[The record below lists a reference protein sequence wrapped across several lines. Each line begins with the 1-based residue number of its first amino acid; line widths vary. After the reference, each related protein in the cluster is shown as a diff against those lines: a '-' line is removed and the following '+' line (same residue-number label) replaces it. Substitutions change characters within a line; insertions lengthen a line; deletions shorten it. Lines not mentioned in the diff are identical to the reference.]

1 MNTLKLCM
9 AMFCSFFS
17 IGLSA
22 QDLHVYYDVFAD
34 TVYYQENGKPV
45 EQVGVRQGQQVI
57 LHVLN
62 YNDYIYDLELET
74 ETEDYNVPASGGLFP
89 GVGGGASP
97 FSQFQSLTGGMGGA
111 GFGLDSTQIA
121 NQGSGMVDQ
130 STASLATRKLA
141 RQFASHLDQMK
152 DIEEEIQELNGYI
165 NKELQSQA
173 VQHIALEEVKKLRRH
188 PGLSPKQIK
197 SLSMDYMKPILGVR
211 REEALNLSDIL
222 RRSNAPSAITST
234 IADYE
239 AEVGRLELEMQKLEA
254 VREVLFEA
262 EDLPDMDRTA
272 LAVAH
277 QAAAIRVEEYQDRAA
292 AVHEEAAGLESL
304 QLKELVD
311 VGYLYT
317 EMQEHRFEKKF
328 VLRPD
333 SDLTTLRIKLNPID
347 SMRGQGVRPK
357 ALNPIALPTHGG
369 LKVNASVGISFVR
382 FFDRP
387 QSYYVRD
394 SMIVADDQDAFLP
407 IISSFFHFY
416 PQSRRQVSVGGTFGL
431 GIGVGGENAGLQ
443 TYFFGPSLILGRQQR
458 VVFTT
463 GLTGGKVE
471 RLAQGY
477 QPGDGYDATIIPTKS
492 IYEMGF
498 FLGISFNI
506 MGN

>member
-1 MNTLKLCM
+1 MNALKLCL
-9 AMFCSFFS
+9 ALFFS
-17 IGLSA
+17 SVAAGLSA
-22 QDLHVYYDVFAD
+22 QDLHVFYDVFAD
-34 TVYYQENGKPV
+34 TVYYQQGGKAV
-45 EQVGVRQGQQVI
+45 ERAAVKNGQQVI

-74 ETEDYNVPASGGLFP
+74 ETKDYSVPASGGLIP

-97 FSQFQSLTGGMGGA
+97 FSQLQRLTGGAGGT

-121 NQGSGMVDQ
+121 NQGSGMVEQ
-130 STASLATRKLA
+130 STASTATKALA
-141 RQFASHLDQMK
+141 RRFASHLGQMK
-152 DIEEEIQELNGYI
+152 EIEEDIQELNGYLEQ
-165 NKELQSQA
+165 ELQSQA
-173 VQHIALEEVKKLRRH
+173 VQHIALEEVKKLRQH
-188 PGLSPKQIK
+188 SSLSPKQIK
-197 SLSMDYMKPILGVR
+197 KLSMDYMKPILGVR
-211 REEALNLSDIL
+211 RDEALDLSEIV
-222 RRSNAPSAITST
+222 RQSNKPSAISATVT
-234 IADYE
+234 DYE
-239 AEVGRLELEMQKLEA
+239 NEVGRLELEMQKLEA
-254 VREVLFEA
+254 VRQVLFNA
-262 EDLPDMDRTA
+262 EDLPDTDRTA

-277 QAAAIRVEEYQDRAA
+277 QAAALRVQDYKDRAA
-292 AVHEEAAGLESL
+292 TVSEAVTGLESL
-304 QLKELVD
+304 QLKERVD
-311 VGYLYT
+311 IGYLYA

-333 SDLTTLRIKLNPID
+333 SDLTTLRIKLNPVD
-347 SMRGQGVRPK
+347 SARGQGVRPQT
-357 ALNPIALPTHGG
+357 LNPIALPTHGG

-387 QSYYVRD
+387 QSYFVRD
-394 SMIVADDQDAFLP
+394 SVIVADDQDAFLP

-443 TYFFGPSLILGRQQR
+443 TYFFGPSLILGRGQR

-471 RLAQGY
+471 RLGQGY
-477 QPGDGYDATIIPTKS
+477 QPGDVYDATIIPTKS
-492 IYEMGF
+492 VYEMGF